1 MSDSFFPV
9 DVVYN
14 VAALVVGALLLRA
27 QRRNPPAW
35 PPLLVTFVWIAGAA
49 LLAVLLELDS
59 FGRLRLL
66 SYAVFAQAPVA
77 LIWFGTRL
85 WARKRALAALVL
97 LLPIAAWSVAYQ
109 AFVREPHALTI
120 TRYALQS
127 AKLTEPLTIVVLSD
141 IQTDAPGTYERDV
154 LARAMA
160 ESPDLI
166 LLPGDY
172 VQQHDA
178 IRYEETR
185 ARLNQLFIDAK
196 LAAPLGVFAVEGNV
210 DAAHAWIRV
219 FDRLPV
225 TSFERSASLS
235 SGPVSVTGLTL
246 RDSFDS
252 RLAIPTA
259 PGFHIALGH
268 APDFALGTID
278 ADLIV
283 AGHTHGGQ
291 VRLPLIGPLMTL
303 SKVPNSWAAG
313 LTELPSGTPL
323 IVSRGLGMER
333 GRAPRLRFLCPPELV
348 VIRVDPLASPP
359 PTHKSGT
366 VYLKQS

>member
-27 QRRNPPAW
+27 QRRNPSAW
-35 PPLLVTFVWIAGAA
+35 PPLFVTFVWIAGAA

-85 WARKRALAALVL
+85 
-97 LLPIAAWSVAYQ
+97 
-109 AFVREPHALTI
+109 
-120 TRYALQS
+120 
-127 AKLTEPLTIVVLSD
+127 
-141 IQTDAPGTYERDV
+141 
-154 LARAMA
+154 
-160 ESPDLI
+160 
-166 LLPGDY
+166 
-172 VQQHDA
+172 
-178 IRYEETR
+178 
-185 ARLNQLFIDAK
+185 
-196 LAAPLGVFAVEGNV
+196 
-210 DAAHAWIRV
+210 
-219 FDRLPV
+219 
-225 TSFERSASLS
+225 
-235 SGPVSVTGLTL
+235 
-246 RDSFDS
+246 
-252 RLAIPTA
+252 
-259 PGFHIALGH
+259 
-268 APDFALGTID
+268 
-278 ADLIV
+278 
-283 AGHTHGGQ
+283 
-291 VRLPLIGPLMTL
+291 
-303 SKVPNSWAAG
+303 WAAG